1 MLANRFRSGRV
12 PHQHIGISSFTDDKL
27 VLDVIGNAN
36 ISNDLTVGGDLNA
49 PSIIVSGSAPAQF
62 DDVRAR
68 NLRISGIATFL
79 NNDGPGVERIEFR
92 IWKDKFYHNIFL

>member
-12 PHQHIGISSFTDDKL
+12 PHQHIGISSFTDNKL

-79 NNDGPGVERIEFR
+79 NNVSIGGLSLIH
-92 IWKDKFYHNIFL
+92 I